1 MGKLFKSMGRG
12 IKLAFKTVT
21 FHWKQYICFFIA
33 LLAMQVMFGI
43 IVMSTSKSLDD
54 YTETVQA
61 QYDYH
66 FALTNLTKSQR
77 STIQQKVEKAPYTPY
92 IVTSEK
98 DDLFLKIYI
107 DKYYDTEN
115 GSQKESLKH
124 YYDKFVED
132 YVTKSVD
139 NKGDTKTSEV
149 SYLMTPLYNLEQK
162 TTDMTIECIIKLVV
176 LALVSIAVIILLLN
190 IRLNHFKFTYGIYM
204 SFGADTKKLFSTNFW
219 DMLIIGFLTYIP
231 AAVASIFATF
241 FLFSPESGFAIGQ
254 LPEFLLTQAP
264 LVLFGLI
271 FLIPIC
277 IIAVLIPTKF
287 IAKQPPLKLLVA
299 QDNSNLVSSP
309 RISSQLL
316 GKKFPGAYEGLGLF
330 RFRRYI
336 ATVVASSVLFS
347 AIFVWI
353 SFFSN
358 IYKFNSE
365 QEQAEFTIN
374 VNSQMEMVTEYV
386 ILGDGRD
393 RDVTDDFDTLREKI
407 YIEDAYHKDNVDY
420 VRQFE
425 RFYSVDY
432 TFTYVDGNVSKVTK
446 NGVDYTNEYWDV
458 RKKILQTSYQTYINP
473 NNQNILRNF
482 QRFESYLLSGRDAS
496 GKNIPEIEYYNE
508 ISEVNQTVIKVFKK
522 DKQTRYTYPQNAIE
536 NQKSKISDL
545 ETLLSGQYPLR
556 KTINIELFGTGDT
569 DDEDAFFDSNYVY
582 ASFEDDNVTAFSGI
596 EYNRE
601 VGKRVTDRIELAYI
615 DSSNLNFLNNK
626 YEMDIMG
633 GYDDIVMSDLEF
645 TKDGVKYVIISE
657 TAANSQVLDI
667 KPGDKIYLNS
677 LSERQGTYNSTGDD
691 LLRDL
696 IAGETFTTQEF
707 VVYAVIKNMPTSE
720 MLPIY
725 LLEKDYKSVMGIEN
739 VVPNQFQIYVPA
751 STTGTKIDELYLRLA
766 EWGQNGYATIIWNNA
781 VAENRE
787 TLEMNTLP
795 VVQTIAIFA
804 LILSPLFWYF
814 SQIMFYGKREDEF
827 TLLRALGASESEIK
841 RIFNKDGITFAV
853 LGAIFT
859 FIFGSLGVF
868 IIHKLNMLYVAF
880 FDNDAITLFRFEMP
894 WLAIIIACVVTVIC
908 AYTSTVIPYY
918 IDRNKKRKTLNNEFG
933 D

>member
-1 MGKLFKSMGRG
+1 MGKIFKSMGRG

-33 LLAMQVMFGI
+33 LLAMQIMFGI
-43 IVMSTSKSLDD
+43 IVMSSSKSVAD
-54 YTETVQA
+54 YTQTVQA

-66 FALTNLTKSQR
+66 FALTNLSQSQR
-77 STIQQKVEKAPYTPY
+77 NTIRQRVEKTPYTPY
-92 IVTSEK
+92 IVLDE
-98 DDLFLKIYI
+98 DNMFLKIYI
-107 DKYYDTEN
+107 DKYYDVEN
-115 GSQKESLKH
+115 GSQKMSLEH
-124 YYDKFVED
+124 YYYKFVED
-132 YVTKSVD
+132 YVVKSFGNANDTKS
-139 NKGDTKTSEV
+139 SEV

-162 TTDMTIECIIKLVV
+162 STEITIECIIKIIV

-219 DMLIIGFLTYIP
+219 DMLIIGVITFIP
-231 AAVASIFATF
+231 AAIASILTTF

-254 LPEFLLTQAP
+254 LPKFLATQAP

-277 IIAVLIPTKF
+277 IIAVFIPTKL

-336 ATVVASSVLFS
+336 ATVIASSVLFS

-358 IYKFNSE
+358 IYKFNTE

-374 VNSQMEMVTEYV
+374 VNSQMQKVTEYV
-386 ILGDGRD
+386 ILGEGRD
-393 RDVTDDFDTLREKI
+393 RDVTDDFINLRKEI
-407 YIEDAYHKDNVDY
+407 YIENAYTKDNVEY
-420 VRQFE
+420 VKKFE
-425 RFYSVDY
+425 SFYHVDY
-432 TFTYVDGNVSKVTK
+432 TIKYSNGNVSKVTK
-446 NGVDYTNEYWDV
+446 DGIDYTDEYWEV
-458 RKKILQTSYQTYINP
+458 RKIILSNSFKNP
-473 NNQNILRNF
+473 ISSSSQSILRRF
-482 QRFESYLLSGRDAS
+482 QKFESYLLSGRDELNN
-496 GKNIPEIEYYNE
+496 NIPDIEYYNE
-508 ISEVNQTVIKVFKK
+508 VSEVNQTVIKVYKK
-522 DKQTRYTYPQNAIE
+522 DKQTRYTYPKKAIE
-536 NQKSKISDL
+536 TQKSQISAL
-545 ETLLSGQYPLR
+545 ETLLAGQYPLK
-556 KTINIELFGTGDT
+556 KTINIELFGTGEENDK
-569 DDEDAFFDSNYVY
+569 DAIFDSNYVY
-582 ASFEDDNVTAFSGI
+582 ASFEDENVTSFSGI
-596 EYNRE
+596 EYNRD
-601 VGKRVTDRIELAYI
+601 VAKRVTDRIQISSI
-615 DSSNLNFLNNK
+615 DSSNLNFLNQK

-633 GYDDIVMSDLEF
+633 GYDDIVMSDLEL
-645 TKDGVKYVIISE
+645 TKDEVKYVIISE

-720 MLPIY
+720 MMPIY
-725 LLEKDYKSVMGIEN
+725 LLEKDYKTVMGVEHVI
-739 VVPNQFQIYVPA
+739 PNQFDIYVPA
-751 STTGTKIDELYLRLA
+751 NTTGTKIDELYLRLA
-766 EWGQNGYATIIWNNA
+766 EWGQKGYATIIWNNA

-795 VVQTIAIFA
+795 VVQTIGVFA
-804 LILSPLFWYF
+804 LILSPLFWFF

-827 TLLRALGASESEIK
+827 TLLRALGATEREIK
-841 RIFNKDGITFAV
+841 RIFKKDGFVFAAI
-853 LGAIFT
+853 GAIAT
-859 FIFGSLGVF
+859 FIFGVVGVYV
-868 IIHKLNMLYVAF
+868 IHRLNMLYVAF
-880 FDNDAITLFRFEMP
+880 FDNAAITLFRFEMP
-894 WLAIIIACVVTVIC
+894 WLALIIACVATTVC
-908 AYTSTVIPYY
+908 GYVSTVIPYY
-918 IDRNKKRKTLNNEFG
+918 INRSKARKTLNSEFG